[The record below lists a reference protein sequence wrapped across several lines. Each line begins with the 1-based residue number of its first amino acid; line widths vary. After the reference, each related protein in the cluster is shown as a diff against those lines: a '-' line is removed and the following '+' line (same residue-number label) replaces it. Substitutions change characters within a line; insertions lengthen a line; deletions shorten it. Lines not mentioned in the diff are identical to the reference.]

1 MIKFNKVSV
10 KRINNR
16 GIYDISFNIKEGR
29 FVYLMGPTGAGK
41 STIIKAIQRAINI
54 DSGEILVEGINI
66 SAFKRSSL
74 AHYRRSIGMIF
85 QDFKLLNDRTVFEN
99 IALPLQII
107 GCDHSKIIQKVKEIL
122 IKVGLESKINMH
134 PLELSG
140 GEQQKI
146 CVARALVKKPK
157 IILADEP
164 TGNLDPSA
172 SDDIIDLLED
182 ESKTGT
188 TIIMATHNYPLIENR
203 IKYFLEINDGRLI
216 K

>member
-41 STIIKAIQRAINI
+41 STIIKAIQRAIDI

-107 GCDHSKIIQKVKEIL
+107 GCDHSKIIK
-122 IKVGLESKINMH
+122 S
-134 PLELSG
+134 
-140 GEQQKI
+140 
-146 CVARALVKKPK
+146 
-157 IILADEP
+157 
-164 TGNLDPSA
+164 
-172 SDDIIDLLED
+172 
-182 ESKTGT
+182 
-188 TIIMATHNYPLIENR
+188 
-203 IKYFLEINDGRLI
+203 
-216 K
+216 